1 MSDINVTP
9 EIQNARMPP
18 NLSREERMAFM
29 ANHVEAIQKLNPE
42 ADMKLDTNWW
52 KASVNLS
59 SDIDEFLDAETK
71 KKVNET
77 TMKMFQPGAGL
88 DTAKAVR
95 EELKDLLVG
104 HEISINPSRLRCLR
118 TRIPCNKH
126 KSSLRIRLPQV
137 NSHSLVS
144 RNRRAWVLSSPFC
157 LCIIVGSIW
166 SGFELAQPLA
176 GMNL

>member
-104 HEISINPSRLRCLR
+104 HENIY
-118 TRIPCNKH
+118 
-126 KSSLRIRLPQV
+126 KSLEASLFADE
-137 NSHSLVS
+137 NSLQQ
-144 RNRRAWVLSSPFC
+144 AQEL
-157 LCIIVGSIW
+157 LKDKIATG
-166 SGFELAQPLA
+166 ELAFPGVAEQKSL
-176 GMNL
+176 GSQ